1 MMVVLPRVGAE
12 YDVVVEMACQ
22 VEPLHAY
29 IRFDVELKYV
39 APVISALPW
48 LSSEGAEENAPR

>member
-1 MMVVLPRVGAE
+1 MIVVLPRVGAE

-22 VEPLHAY
+22 TEPLHAY
-29 IRFDVELKYV
+29 IRFELELKYV

-48 LSSEGAEENAPR
+48 LSSEGAEANAPR